1 MKSGLSWSLLSKQE
15 VILLKVMGDIQMLT
29 SLQLLV
35 IGRES
40 LKLMSDPLIEYQ
52 RLVNKMLMEV
62 PSWVT
67 TQIQITTLSI

>member
-1 MKSGLSWSLLSKQE
+1 
-15 VILLKVMGDIQMLT
+15 MGDIQMLT

-62 PSWVT
+62 PSLVT